1 MNKYIGAF
9 FIVIIV
15 ALGAVF
21 AILTPLLKP
30 SSQTSNDP
38 FRENLNTI
46 NELRVLELN
55 WSLSALS
62 AYNDQ
67 QSNFDRVSGFLPRY
81 RQLKDQ
87 LNNQDLSSVD
97 SITEINNKQSQ
108 FLLLLQGKEAAI
120 EQFKSSFSIMRNSLK
135 YLPLAAREFERV
147 SGAED
152 AERLL
157 VDEIKRYYDE
167 LNTFLNVPTESGQ
180 RKLLVALEALEA
192 RSISL
197 PVETANIL
205 ANFTSHARVV
215 LNRKIN
221 FDDTLSSLADPN
233 IIAAGEE
240 LAQLYQ
246 IRIGSSYSQSLVEQT
261 KIHQQSALLFALLMA
276 TALLACLA
284 SWIGYRKQLSKH
296 KEELE
301 SQAKYHESLK
311 DRSIDKELRGNLE
324 SMGDMASMVAHEIN
338 TPLGYIDSNMQLL
351 NGGISDIKLFM
362 DEFSVLEDDLEKNQD
377 SEYVANRVN
386 SFLSL
391 ANGIKETT
399 VLSELTEVTDDITKG
414 VKQIQHVVDDLKD
427 ITRKDS
433 LKTDEYDIAEC
444 ISGALKMSLVS
455 SVKDVNI
462 IKNIGSLPLLYGSP
476 AEINQVVI
484 NLVNNSIY
492 ALKGEEN
499 KEKAIKIK
507 AVHDGDYVVVS
518 VIDNGPGFDYE
529 TKEKI
534 FNPFFTT
541 KDVGE
546 GTGLGLSIVQRII
559 KRHNGKILVKSVLK
573 KGTNITFM
581 LPVQRAQP

>member
-1 MNKYIGAF
+1 MNNYINAF
-9 FIVIIV
+9 FIITIV

-21 AILTPLLKP
+21 AMFTPLLKP
-30 SSQTSNDP
+30 SSQISIDP
-38 FRENLNTI
+38 FRKNLNTI
-46 NELRVLELN
+46 NELRVLEVN

-67 QSNFDRVSGFLPRY
+67 QSNFDRVSSFLPRY

-87 LNNQDLSSVD
+87 LNNQELPSVD
-97 SITEINNKQSQ
+97 SIAEIKNKQSQ
-108 FLLLLQGKEAAI
+108 FLLLLQGKEASI
-120 EQFKSSFSIMRNSLK
+120 EQFKSGYSIMRNSLK
-135 YLPLAAREFERV
+135 YLPLAARELERV
-147 SGAED
+147 SGVLDTEQ
-152 AERLL
+152 LL
-157 VDEIKRYYDE
+157 IDEIKRYYDE

-180 RKLLVALEALEA
+180 RKLLTVLEALEA
-192 RSISL
+192 RSISM

-205 ANFTSHARVV
+205 ANFTSHSRVV

-221 FDDTLSSLADPN
+221 FDSTLNSLAAPDL
-233 IIAAGEE
+233 IAAGEE

-246 IRIGSSYSQSLVEQT
+246 SHIDSFYSQKQMEQI
-261 KIHQQSALLFALLMA
+261 KSQRQNAVLFLLLMVI
-276 TALLACLA
+276 ALLACLA
-284 SWIGYRKQLSKH
+284 FWVGYRKQSSKH
-296 KEELE
+296 KETLE
-301 SQAKYHESLK
+301 SQARYHESLK

-362 DEFSVLEDDLEKNQD
+362 DEFSVLEEDLEKNKD
-377 SEYVANRVN
+377 SEYIANRVN

-391 ANGIKETT
+391 ASGIKEAT
-399 VLSELTEVTDDITKG
+399 VLSELTEVTDDIKKG

-433 LKTDEYDIAEC
+433 LKTDEYDISEC
-444 ISGALKMSLVS
+444 ISSALKMSLVS
-455 SVKDVNI
+455 SVNDVNI
-462 IKNIGSLPLLYGSP
+462 IKSIGSLPLLYGSP
-476 AEINQVVI
+476 AEINQVII

-492 ALKGEEN
+492 ALKGEGS
-499 KEKAIKIK
+499 KDKAIKIK
-507 AVHDGDYVVVS
+507 AVHDGEYVVVS

-581 LPVQRAQP
+581 LPVKSV